1 MKTTLAPTIR
11 AAACAWLLASGLA
24 AAQQVTLSKDST
36 LHAEPNAG
44 AAAVAQLKEGAAAE
58 VLVRKGAWVQL
69 KSAAGTGWVYA
80 FNVNYGSAGSAPAPA
95 AASAQRRATTSTI
108 GIRGLDKED
117 MKNATFDGKQLDA
130 LDSFA
135 K

>member
-1 MKTTLAPTIR
+1 MRRTLALSIR
-11 AAACAWLLASGLA
+11 AAACAWLLGCGLA

-36 LHAEPNAG
+36 LHTEPNA
-44 AAAVAQLKEGAAAE
+44 AAAPVAQLKEGTAGE
-58 VLVRKGAWVQL
+58 VIARKGAWVQL

-80 FNVNYGSAGSAPAPA
+80 FNVNYGSAGAGAAPA
-95 AASAQRRATTSTI
+95 AASSQRRQTTSTI
-108 GIRGLDKED
+108 GIRGLEKED
-117 MKNATFDGKQLDA
+117 LKNATFDGKQLDA